1 MKISIV
7 TTLYRSAPFLSEFYS
22 RIMYSAQNLG
32 LPYELIMVND
42 GSPDHS
48 LDVALSIQQQD
59 PNVKVIDLSRNFGHH
74 KAILTGLSV
83 ARGDLVFLI
92 DCDLEEDP
100 ELLERFYSLWEE
112 QKESIDV
119 FYGMQENRSGTFYKR
134 IAGALF
140 YKIFNYFSSVKISES
155 ICTVRLM
162 TKRYVDSLLEYKDK
176 NVFLAALFEMVGYKQ
191 MPVTINK
198 PYKGSS
204 SYNFLRKIALM
215 TEAITSF
222 SSKPLTM
229 IMLTG
234 VAISSASFLFALY
247 LVFRKLFSS
256 SIISGWTSLMVSV
269 WFLGG
274 VILFSLGVL
283 GVYITK
289 IYNETKDRPISI
301 IRAVYGKESRD
312 TEDE

>member
-7 TTLYRSAPFLSEFYS
+7 TTLYRSASFITEFHS
-22 RIMYSAQNLG
+22 RITQSVQNLG
-32 LPYELIMVND
+32 LPYEIIMVND
-42 GSPDHS
+42 GSPDDS
-48 LDVALSIQQQD
+48 LEVVIGIQQQD

-74 KAILTGLSV
+74 KAMLTGLSISQ
-83 ARGDLVFLI
+83 GDLVFLI
-92 DCDLEEDP
+92 DSDLEEEP
-100 ELLERFYSLWEE
+100 ELLENFYSLWEE
-112 QKESIDV
+112 HGGSVDV

-140 YKIFNYFSSVKISES
+140 YKIFNNFSSVQISES

-162 TKRYVDSLLEYKDK
+162 TRRYVDSLLQYKDK

-191 MPVTINK
+191 IPVTIKK

-204 SYNFLRKIALM
+204 SYNFIRKIALM

-229 IMLTG
+229 IMLSGLT
-234 VAISSASFLFALY
+234 VSSISILFALY
-247 LVFRKLFSS
+247 LVFRKLLSS

-274 VILFSLGVL
+274 AILFSLGVL

-301 IRAVYGKESRD
+301 VRAVYSKESGD

>member
-7 TTLYRSAPFLSEFYS
+7 TTLYRSASFLSEFYS
-22 RIMYSAQNLG
+22 RITHSAQKLG
-32 LPYELIMVND
+32 FPYELVMVND
-42 GSPDHS
+42 GSPDNS
-48 LDVALSIQQQD
+48 LEVALGIQQQD
-59 PNVKVIDLSRNFGHH
+59 SNVKVIDLSRNFGHH
-74 KAILTGLSV
+74 KAILTGLAV
-83 ARGDLVFLI
+83 AQGDFVFLI
-92 DCDLEEDP
+92 DCDLEEEP

-112 QKESIDV
+112 HEGSIDV
-119 FYGMQENRSGTFYKR
+119 LYGIQENRSGTIYKR
-134 IAGALF
+134 FVGALF
-140 YKIFNYFSSVKISES
+140 YKIFNYFSNVQISES

-162 TKRYVDSLLEYKDK
+162 TRRYVDSLLEYRDK
-176 NVFLAALFEMVGYKQ
+176 NVFLAALFETVGYKQ
-191 MPVTINK
+191 LPITINK

-204 SYNFLRKIALM
+204 SYNFIRKIALM

-229 IMLTG
+229 IMLMG
-234 VAISSASFLFALY
+234 VTLSSVSLMFAIY
-247 LVFRKLFSS
+247 LVFRKLLSS

-301 IRAVYGKESRD
+301 IRAIYSRED
-312 TEDE
+312 RGTENE